1 MFIAEEVDRATLTV
15 AILDDHPAWREFQ
28 ARALKRAGF
37 GKIEAMPADPSLFI
51 QRFADKSGEL
61 AAVLF
66 GMKTDSE
73 VSWENLKVLRGC
85 YGGPIIVTSPNR
97 ELLSA
102 ADKIHEIGA
111 EDVLLLDESAEGTVE
126 LKVET
131 VLMTHRIGKM
141 LEENDLRTQGL
152 FVNILTV
159 MVKILESKDP
169 YTKLH
174 SHQVV
179 KWSRMIGRRRGLS
192 DEDLTR
198 LGLAAVFHD
207 FGKVG
212 VPEDIL
218 NKPSGLSNDEF
229 ALMKQHP
236 AIAKNI
242 LSSLDQLADILPA
255 IHHHHERWAG
265 GGYPEGIK
273 GEQIPL
279 WSRIIGLADA
289 YDTMASRRAY
299 KEPFPKERIIDE
311 LIKASGKQFDP
322 ELVAILLGLL
332 EEQR

>member
-1 MFIAEEVDRATLTV
+1 MVIAEEVDRATLAI

-28 ARALKRAGF
+28 AQSLKRAGF
-37 GKIEAMPADPSLFI
+37 GRIETMPANPSLFVR
-51 QRFADKSGEL
+51 RFGEKSREFASL
-61 AAVLF
+61 VF
-66 GMKTDSE
+66 GLRVDSE
-73 VSWENLKVLRGC
+73 VSWENLRVLRGC
-85 YGGPIIVTSPNR
+85 YSGPIIVASPQR
-97 ELLSA
+97 EVLSV
-102 ADKIHEIGA
+102 ADKIREIGA
-111 EDVLLLDESAEGTVE
+111 EDVLVLDETDPEAIE
-126 LKVET
+126 LKIET
-131 VLMTHRIGKM
+131 VLMTHRIGKV
-141 LEENDLRTQGL
+141 LEENDLRTQRL

-192 DEDLTR
+192 DEALTR

-242 LSSLDQLADILPA
+242 LGSLDQLADILPA

-265 GGYPEGIK
+265 GGYPEGLK

-279 WSRIIGLADA
+279 WARIIGLADA
-289 YDTMASRRAY
+289 YDTMSSRRTY

-322 ELVAILLGLL
+322 ELVAILLELI